1 MGLKKIPV
9 VSKKGMSSQQF
20 PMQEYCK
27 IDKTK
32 NFCTYK
38 QVGLTKECADVV
50 SSDALYC
57 ACYQLLFGL

>member
-32 NFCTYK
+32 NFCTSK
-38 QVGLTKECADVV
+38 RACLTKGFGAILAIE
-50 SSDALYC
+50 ALTMVYELC
-57 ACYQLLFGL
+57 SF